1 MDKKVKEEKREAIID
16 LLINKAALK
25 QDIADYSEGVFE
37 SFKVVVEDELKEL
50 AKSID
55 DDRIRLSYQDKGK
68 NEFRL
73 NVGSDAL
80 VFQLHTNIFRFDD
93 DHPIWKTKYL
103 VENGANGYFAIINI
117 YNFLAESFEHNRQ
130 NDAGYLIG
138 RMFMNHDYHYMVEG
152 KGQLDFLFR
161 DLENSILTDSVIRKI
176 VQSAMAYAIEFDLIT
191 PPYDMVQEVSL
202 GQINLI
208 SSNLQLATGKR
219 LGFKFS
225 ADDKDVF

>member
-1 MDKKVKEEKREAIID
+1 
-16 LLINKAALK
+16 
-25 QDIADYSEGVFE
+25 
-37 SFKVVVEDELKEL
+37 
-50 AKSID
+50 
-55 DDRIRLSYQDKGK
+55 
-68 NEFRL
+68 
-73 NVGSDAL
+73 
-80 VFQLHTNIFRFDD
+80 
-93 DHPIWKTKYL
+93 
-103 VENGANGYFAIINI
+103 
-117 YNFLAESFEHNRQ
+117 
-130 NDAGYLIG
+130 
-138 RMFMNHDYHYMVEG
+138 MNHDYHFMVEG